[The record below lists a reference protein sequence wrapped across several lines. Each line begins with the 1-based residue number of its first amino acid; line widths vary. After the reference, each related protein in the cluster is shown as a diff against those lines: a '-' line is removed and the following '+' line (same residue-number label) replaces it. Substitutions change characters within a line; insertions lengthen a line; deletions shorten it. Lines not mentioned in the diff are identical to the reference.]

1 MQLTT
6 FWALRSAGTPLSEK
20 GAKSTLL
27 RARELQKFEQ
37 IKGRIDLILV
47 IAVLVATVTFA
58 AGLTVPGGFNSSDNG
73 GLTMSGGFNSSNNVP
88 AIPGLA
94 TLGNKWAFQ
103 VFIVCD
109 SIAMYCSMTGVFLLI
124 LPSIAR
130 DVAFSASTCALFLV
144 VAAIFQMS
152 LAFMSAI
159 YLVVSDI
166 SWLAYLILVM
176 GILHLSCFGVFFLAL
191 CFPFGI
197 RGPIFHRIGQVVIPA
212 MLFFTNPLNYK
223 VEDLVQE
230 SFSVEKDKH
239 EESQLAKEQR

>member
-6 FWALRSAGTPLSEK
+6 YWALRSAGTPLSEK
-20 GAKSTLL
+20 GAKSILL
-27 RARELQKFEQ
+27 RAREQQSLEQ

-94 TLGNKWAFQ
+94 TLGNKRAFQ

-176 GILHLSCFGVFFLAL
+176 GILYLSCFGVFFLAL
-191 CFPFGI
+191 FFPFGI
-197 RGPIFHRIGQVVIPA
+197 RGPIFHRICQVVFPA

-223 VEDLVQE
+223 VEDLGQE
-230 SFSVEKDKH
+230 SFPVEKDKH

>member
-6 FWALRSAGTPLSEK
+6 VWALVSAGTPLSEK
-20 GAKSTLL
+20 GKKTELL
-27 RARELQKFEQ
+27 RETEPPNLEQ
-37 IKGRIDLILV
+37 LKGLVDLISV

-73 GLTMSGGFNSSNNVP
+73 PTSQ
-88 AIPGLA
+88 GLA

-109 SIAMYCSMTGVFLLI
+109 SMAMYCSMTGAFLLI
-124 LPSIAR
+124 WS
-130 DVAFSASTCALFLV
+130 VASDLAYSATICAFLLV
-144 VAAIFQMS
+144 GAAIFQMS
-152 LAFMSAI
+152 LAFMCAI

-176 GILHLSCFGVFFLAL
+176 GILYLSCFGVFFLVL

-197 RGPIFHRIGQVVIPA
+197 RGPIFHRICQVVIPA
-212 MLFFTNPLNYK
+212 ILFLTQPFNDK
-223 VEDLVQE
+223 VEDQGQE
-230 SFSVEKDKH
+230 SFPVEKDKH
-239 EESQLAKEQR
+239 EESQPRNKDRQEEFQQKKD

>member
-6 FWALRSAGTPLSEK
+6 LWALRSAGTPLSEK
-20 GAKSTLL
+20 GEKSILL
-27 RARELQKFEQ
+27 RAREPPNLEQ
-37 IKGRIDLILV
+37 IKGRVDLILV

-94 TLGNKWAFQ
+94 TLGNKRAFQ

-109 SIAMYCSMTGVFLLI
+109 SIAMYCSMTGAFLLI
-124 LPSIAR
+124 WSSVAR
-130 DVAFSASTCALFLV
+130 DLAFSASAFALLLV
-144 VAAIFQMS
+144 GAAIFQMS
-152 LAFMSAI
+152 FAFMSAI

-176 GILHLSCFGVFFLAL
+176 GILYLSCFVVFFLAL
-191 CFPFGI
+191 FFPFGI
-197 RGPIFHRIGQVVIPA
+197 TSPIFHRLCQVVIPA
-212 MLFFTNPLNYK
+212 MLFFTQPFNDK
-223 VEDLVQE
+223 VEDQGQE
-230 SFSVEKDKH
+230 SFPVEKDKH